1 MEELPPFHPG
11 GWIHLRFSY
20 SRPIVKVWSRYAR
33 VSLAYW
39 TGNREEG
46 GEKYGKVFAKIQER
60 VIQRGRWGV
69 QVSRRWKSWK
79 SSKGKEGAWMDF
91 FFFLPLYFP
100 PLSFL
105 FLNYTFFMAK
115 LFFAPMPRN
124 DPSKFFSSN
133 FQDQRRDTSTIRSTI
148 SFRAICKRRI
158 RDVAL

>member
-1 MEELPPFHPG
+1 MKNTAKCLPRFRSG
-11 GWIHLRFSY
+11 LYKGGGEVYKYRGDGKVESRRKERKGRGWI
-20 SRPIVKVWSRYAR
+20 
-33 VSLAYW
+33 
-39 TGNREEG
+39 
-46 GEKYGKVFAKIQER
+46 
-60 VIQRGRWGV
+60 
-69 QVSRRWKSWK
+69 
-79 SSKGKEGAWMDF
+79 F

-124 DPSKFFSSN
+124 DPSKFFSNN

-158 RDVAL
+158 RDVAH

>member
-46 GEKYGKVFAKIQER
+46 GEKYGKVFAKIQKR
-60 VIQRGRWGV
+60 VIQRGRGGV

-91 FFFLPLYFP
+91 FFFFASLLSSSII
-100 PLSFL
+100 SFL
-105 FLNYTFFMAK
+105 K

-124 DPSKFFSSN
+124 DPSKFFSNN